1 MNKLLSLALLILLA
15 ACSHMTKPDQN
26 SSKHQSNS
34 EQLYWVNSWQRT
46 CQGVGERMCLQVQKI
61 DEDNQQQADINNWSL
76 FYAPIKGFNYE
87 LGHIYKIRVQEI
99 QLPAAQVPA
108 DASSIRYELLEVV
121 DRAVDNTIRLHDIW
135 ALSDINGEAFDL
147 DLLSKHGQEVPSLE
161 FNLSKMQVFGTDS
174 CNRLS
179 GGIETLGQGR
189 IEFGALATTL
199 MACPEM
205 ELADKFTQALGQV
218 KHYTLSGLTL
228 ALQDAD
234 NKTLLTFRKVD

>member
-1 MNKLLSLALLILLA
+1 MYKLLSLALLILLA

-121 DRAVDNTIRLHDIW
+121 YRAVDNTIRLHDIW
-135 ALSDINGEAFDL
+135 ALTEIQGEPVDRT
-147 DLLSKHGQEVPSLE
+147 LLSDRGQDVPSLE
-161 FNLSKMQVFGTDS
+161 FSLSKMQVFGTDS

-179 GGIETLGQGR
+179 GDIKALGQGR
-189 IEFGALATTL
+189 IEFGAW
-199 MACPEM
+199 
-205 ELADKFTQALGQV
+205 Q
-218 KHYTLSGLTL
+218 
-228 ALQDAD
+228 
-234 NKTLLTFRKVD
+234 